1 MKKLYGSN
9 GYIKVDLIEKALLN
23 AKREGD
29 LPNVSR
35 EDVGRF
41 VEGFEEKMIEF
52 RSKVG
57 TQITQVEVKRLLESM
72 RLNRK
77 DKISNPELDTISEI
91 MLNKRF
97 DMD

>member
-9 GYIKVDLIEKALLN
+9 KRIKVDLIKKALLN

-41 VEGFEEKMIEF
+41 VDGFEEKMIEF
-52 RSKVG
+52 RNKVG
-57 TQITQVEVKRLLESM
+57 TQITQREVEFLLKSM
-72 RLNRK
+72 RLNRE
-77 DKISNPELDTISEI
+77 DKISNSELDTIAKI
-91 MLNKRF
+91 ILDLDF
-97 DMD
+97 DID